1 MRGPNHLS
9 IIVSTAVLLA
19 ALVSACGPKSV
30 PTPSGIT
37 SRPSSAPTTAPTA
50 ATNSNP
56 SGNNANGTSFDPCS
70 FLTKDEASQVLGQPV
85 TDVHVEYSINCF
97 YDAANQLQVA
107 VSAYPS
113 GGVNLLK
120 GSLQQFPDAQQ
131 VSGLGDEAIYTRDGR
146 LQVRKGDAAFI
157 IASTIP
163 VTPDKL
169 DKLKAAAVKI
179 ASRFLN
185 AS

>member
-1 MRGPNHLS
+1 MREHNHLS
-9 IIVSTAVLLA
+9 IIVSTVVLLA

-30 PTPSGIT
+30 PTPSGKT
-37 SRPSSAPTTAPTA
+37 SNPASAPTTAPTA

-56 SGNNANGTSFDPCS
+56 ADNNANASGLDPCS
-70 FLTKDEASQVLGQPV
+70 FLTKDEASQVLGQSV
-85 TDVHVEYSINCF
+85 TDVHVEYDINCF
-97 YDAANQLQVA
+97 YRAANQLQVV
-107 VSAYPS
+107 VSVYQT

-120 GSLQQFPDAQQ
+120 TSLQQFPDAQQ
-131 VSGLGDEAIYTRDGR
+131 VPGLGDEAIYTRDGR

-169 DKLKAAAVKI
+169 DILKAAAVKI
-179 ASRFLN
+179 ASRFLK

>member
-1 MRGPNHLS
+1 MKNQIRMYR
-9 IIVSTAVLLA
+9 IVAGVVLASA
-19 ALVSACGPKSV
+19 AILSACGPKSA
-30 PTPSGIT
+30 PTPSGNA
-37 SRPSSAPTTAPTA
+37 SRPASAP
-50 ATNSNP
+50 TNSNP
-56 SGNNANGTSFDPCS
+56 PGNNANATGRDPCS

-97 YDAANQLQVA
+97 YRAANQLQVV
-107 VSAYPS
+107 VSVYQS

-120 GSLQQFPDAQQ
+120 GSLQMFPDAQQ
-131 VSGLGDEAIYTRDGR
+131 VPGLGDEAIYTRDGR

-179 ASRFLN
+179 ASRFLD
-185 AS
+185 AR